1 MRSKNEREPGLVW
14 PDSLGEALQSVATQ
28 ATPAPCPTPSGP
40 GCLYATSTT
49 PVGLDISVPDVAGL
63 GRSAALQDD
72 IPGLIRTVSWTDRTG
87 MEVELRV
94 LIAEDSGPRR
104 RWARQMLIDA
114 LRGSDT
120 DDGVAPGVREPLM
133 LSTLGSGG
141 AAMAVPHGEPEQASA
156 VSMA

>member
-14 PDSLGEALQSVATQ
+14 PGSLGEALQSLATQ
-28 ATPAPCPTPSGP
+28 TPPAPCPTPSGP
-40 GCLYATSTT
+40 GYLYATSTT

-63 GRSAALQDD
+63 DRGALQED

-94 LIAEDSGPRR
+94 LIAEDTGPRR
-104 RWARQMLIDA
+104 RWARQMLIDVV
-114 LRGSDT
+114 RGADT
-120 DDGVAPGVREPLM
+120 DEGVAFGVREPAANVPAV
-133 LSTLGSGG
+133 GSGG
-141 AAMAVPHGEPEQASA
+141 AAMAVPHGEPELASA

>member
-14 PDSLGEALQSVATQ
+14 PDSLGEALQSLATQ

-63 GRSAALQDD
+63 GRSALQND
-72 IPGLIRTVSWTDRTG
+72 IPGLVRTVSWTDRTG

-104 RWARQMLIDA
+104 RWARQMLIDV
-114 LRGSDT
+114 LRAADT
-120 DDGVAPGVREPLM
+120 DNEVAPGVRESVVM
-133 LSTLGSGG
+133 LPTLGSGG
-141 AAMAVPHGEPEQASA
+141 AAMAVPHGEPELASA